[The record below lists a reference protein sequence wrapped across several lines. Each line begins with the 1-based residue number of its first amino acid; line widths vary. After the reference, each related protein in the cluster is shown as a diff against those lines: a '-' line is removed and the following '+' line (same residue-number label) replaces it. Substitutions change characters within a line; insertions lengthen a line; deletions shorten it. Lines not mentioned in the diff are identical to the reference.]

1 MAATMRD
8 IAERTGTSIAA
19 VSVTLNGAKSKTL
32 GISSQKREL
41 ILKVADELGYRRNPN
56 AGALVTGRSHVL
68 GFMLPS
74 LQAYSEHDPFYS
86 LIESGVAAGAS
97 LRGYN
102 LMLYSAT
109 GVDQGAQ
116 AASMVD
122 RRIDGLVLVSPPENS
137 PIYDECDR
145 FGIPVV
151 TILGHRHLGAM
162 TVHSDDYRGG
172 WLATSHLIE
181 LGHRRIGHVAGRADV
196 ETSAPRLRGFQD
208 ALHASHIFD
217 SGLVAE
223 GNFNRKDG
231 YAVTREWMRLP
242 ESTRP
247 TAIFAANDL
256 SAHGA
261 IDAIHDAGLRV
272 PKDVSVVG
280 YDDTWYS
287 VIVRPTLTS
296 VHMGVQE
303 LGKCAVGMLISQLA
317 GLSVVDPHP
326 VLPVSLA
333 IRESSA
339 PPRSA
344 RHTDGNDPTELS

>member
-8 IAERTGTSIAA
+8 IAARAGTSIAA

-32 GISSQKREL
+32 GVSTQKREL
-41 ILKVADELGYRRNPN
+41 ILRVADELGYRRNPN
-56 AGALVTGRSHVL
+56 AGALVTGKNHVI

-74 LQAYSEHDPFYS
+74 LQAFSEHDPFYS
-86 LIESGVAAGAS
+86 LIESGVTAGAS
-97 LRGYN
+97 MRGYN

-109 GVDQGAQ
+109 GEDQGEQ
-116 AASMVD
+116 AAHMID

-137 PIYDECDR
+137 PIYDECER
-145 FGIPVV
+145 FGIPVATV
-151 TILGHRHLGAM
+151 LGHRHVGAF
-162 TVHSDDYRGG
+162 TIHSDDYRGG
-172 WLATSHLIE
+172 WLGTSHLIE
-181 LGHRRIGHVAGRADV
+181 LGHQRIGHLAGRRDI
-196 ETSAPRLRGFQD
+196 ETSDPRIRGFWD
-208 ALHASHIFD
+208 AMHAAHIYD
-217 SGLVAE
+217 NGLIGD
-223 GNFNRKDG
+223 GNFNRRDG

-242 ESTRP
+242 EATRP
-247 TAIFAANDL
+247 TAIFASNDL

-272 PKDVSVVG
+272 PRDVSVVG

-287 VIVRPTLTS
+287 ALVRPTLTS

-303 LGKCAVGMLISQLA
+303 LGKCAVDILISHLN

-333 IRESSA
+333 IRESTA
-339 PPRSA
+339 PPRFA
-344 RHTDGNDPTELS
+344 RPTDGNDPTEQS